1 MIPTFGTQNRGT
13 DFFIGLK
20 LPFQAFKLIFST
32 PKVFGLALLSALVTS
47 GALIAAAAFLWTW
60 SLSVVSSMVADSSG
74 LWRFVRMAGRMVLFL
89 VTYVSAALTLPNILL
104 APLLDPIS
112 EAVEVRCGDF
122 VAPPLKAERLVKG
135 VWESLKHTLIRLVL
149 MTLGYVVLAPINLLP
164 AVGSVAWFVAST
176 LWASFWLSVEHLS
189 NPMARHLL
197 PMREA
202 LSVLRQRYF
211 LALGFGL
218 ALWVMLWVP
227 VVNFFLMP
235 VAVVMGTLLFRGLRA
250 SGDLKVTK

>member
-13 DFFIGLK
+13 DFFIGLG
-20 LPFQAFKLIFST
+20 LPFRAFKLIFST
-32 PKVFGLALLSALVTS
+32 PKVFGLAILSALVTS
-47 GALIAAAAFLWTW
+47 AALLGAAVFLWPW
-60 SLSVVSSMVADSSG
+60 SLSAVSSMVGDDSG
-74 LWRFVRMAGRMVLFL
+74 VWRFARAAGRMVLFL
-89 VTYVSAALTLPNILL
+89 ITYLLAALTVPNILL

-112 EAVEVRCGDF
+112 EAVEVRCGNF
-122 VAPPLKAERLVKG
+122 TAPPLTVERLIKG
-135 VWESLKHTLIRLVL
+135 VWESLRHTLIRLVL
-149 MTLGYVVLAPINLLP
+149 MTLGSVMLFPLNFLP
-164 AVGSVAWFVAST
+164 AVGSVVWFVAST

-189 NPMARHLL
+189 NPMARHLRPL
-197 PMREA
+197 REV

-218 ALWVMLWVP
+218 ALWVMLWIP

-250 SGDLKVTK
+250 SGDLEFAK